1 MQTVELTVELKIP
14 DVTALTAAS
23 ALRRRLGYEA
33 VLVELRRS
41 DYYRL
46 SLATDSEQEALQI
59 AEDLAENTNLFVN
72 PNKHRYEVAAGVH
85 NAAAAT
91 ADGACAVNVLVTDP
105 QSGSG
110 DAILGALQGRLGYR
124 DQVSEVVAGN
134 LWTVVLK
141 ADSREQA
148 EAIAKEI
155 AVTESR
161 GEGLLLNPHYQ
172 EYEMW

>member
-23 ALRRRLGYEA
+23 ALRRRLGYGD
-33 VLVELRRS
+33 VLMELHRA

-46 SLATDSEQEALQI
+46 SLAADSEQQALEL
-59 AEDLAENTNLFVN
+59 AEELAENTNLFVN
-72 PNKHRYEVAAGVH
+72 PNKHRYQVAAGVH
-85 NAAAAT
+85 NAATVAG
-91 ADGACAVNVLVTDP
+91 DGVWTVKVLVSAP
-105 QSGSG
+105 ESGAG
-110 DAILGALQGRLGYR
+110 EAILSALQGRLGYR
-124 DQVSEVVAGN
+124 DQVSAVVAGD
-134 LWTVVLK
+134 LWTLVLQ
-141 ADSREQA
+141 ADSKEQA
-148 EAIAKEI
+148 EAIAQEI

>member
-23 ALRRRLGYEA
+23 ALRRLLGYED
-33 VLVELRRS
+33 VLVELRRA

-46 SLATDSEQEALQI
+46 SLATDSEQEALQL

-85 NAAAAT
+85 NAAAPG
-91 ADGACAVNVLVTDP
+91 ADGTCAVNVLVTDP
-105 QSGSG
+105 DSGSG
-110 DAILGALQGRLGYR
+110 EAVLSALQGRLGYR
-124 DQVSEVVAGN
+124 DQVSAVVAGK
-134 LWTVVLK
+134 LWTLVLK
-141 ADSREQA
+141 ADSEEQA